1 MSAITNPLD
10 RRSFLK
16 TGIAGAT
23 GLVIGFYLPGRREVL
38 AAGAAPATVPQV
50 MNAFIQITPD
60 DRVTILINKSEMGQ
74 GVETSL
80 AMLAAE
86 ELGCDWKRI
95 HTEFAPAATVYF
107 DPAFG
112 MQGTGGSQSVHSAWI
127 PMREAGFTA
136 RTMLIAA
143 AAQKW
148 GVDASE
154 CHASDGKVAHAAS
167 KRTATFGS
175 LAEAAAK
182 IPPPQVKPQ
191 DLKDPSMFTIVGKPT
206 KRVDTR
212 KKVNG
217 TAGFGVDVRLPGML
231 HASVEHCPVAWGGS
245 VVSFDAT
252 KAKAIPGVKD
262 VVPIMSQSNPKKP
275 PVMTGV
281 AVVADNTWTAF
292 QGRKALDIKWDDGPN
307 AAVTSAS
314 IRKSFEDVMD
324 KPGVV
329 SRKEGDVE
337 AGAKAAATTVEA
349 VYWAPYQAHST
360 MEPINGT
367 ADVRADGVDLWVP
380 TQFQTPSQMT
390 GAGIS
395 GLKPD
400 QVKVHT
406 TYLGGGFGR
415 RGWSDFVAE
424 SAQLS
429 KAMGK
434 PVQVTWTR
442 EDDTQHDY
450 YRPASLIKMSA
461 GLDAAGK
468 PVTFKARVACDS
480 IMSWFFPGSITNG
493 LDSSSVEGVSDIAY
507 DIPNILVDYHLMA
520 GPIPMGFW
528 RSVGASQ
535 NGFFSEG
542 FVDEL
547 AAAAKKDPYE
557 FRRDLLAKKARHLGV
572 LNLAAEK
579 AGWHTALPK
588 GHYRGIACLEAFST
602 YVAEVVEIS
611 IDKDNAVKVHRVVA
625 AVDCGRVI
633 NPESAE
639 AQVSGAIVYGITAA
653 LNTEITIDKGRVMQ
667 ANFDTVPPL
676 RMNECPKIEVH
687 FVPSEETPTG
697 LGEPAVPPVA
707 PAIANAIF
715 AATGKRLRR
724 MPFKPEDIA

>member
-1 MSAITNPLD
+1 MSTITNPVN

-16 TGIAGAT
+16 TGVAGVT
-23 GLVIGFYLPGRREVL
+23 GLIVGFYLPGRSEVL
-38 AAGAAPATVPQV
+38 AAASASEPRVF
-50 MNAFIQITPD
+50 NAFIRIAPNDT
-60 DRVTILINKSEMGQ
+60 VTILINKSEMGQ

-95 HTEFAPAATVYF
+95 HTEFAPADKVYF

-112 MQGTGGSQSVHSAWI
+112 MQGTGGSQSINSGWK
-127 PMREAGFTA
+127 PMRQAGATA
-136 RTMLIAA
+136 REMLIAA

-148 GVDASE
+148 SVDASE
-154 CHASDGKVAHAAS
+154 CHADDGKVVHAAS
-167 KRTATFGS
+167 KRSATFGS
-175 LAEAAAK
+175 LAEAAAQLPAPK
-182 IPPPQVKPQ
+182 DVK
-191 DLKDPSMFTIVGKPT
+191 LKDPSTYTIVGKPT
-206 KRVDTR
+206 KRVDTA

-231 HASVEHCPVAWGGS
+231 HASVEHCPVFAGT

-262 VVPIMSQSNPKKP
+262 VVPIMTVRDPKKP

-281 AVVADNTWTAF
+281 GVVADNTWTAF
-292 QGRKALDIKWDDGPN
+292 QGRKALDIKWDEGP
-307 AAVTSAS
+307 AADASSAT

-324 KPGVV
+324 KPGVT
-329 SRKEGDVE
+329 SRKEGDAA
-337 AGAKAAATTVEA
+337 AGVKSAATTVDA

-360 MEPINGT
+360 MEPMNGT
-367 ADVRADGVDLWVP
+367 ADVRPDGVDLWMP
-380 TQFQTPSQMT
+380 TQFQTPSQLT
-390 GAGIS
+390 GAGVS
-395 GLKPD
+395 GLPPD
-400 QVKVHT
+400 KVKVHT

-450 YRPASLIKMSA
+450 YRPASLVKMAA
-461 GLDAAGK
+461 GLDASGNPTAF
-468 PVTFKARVACDS
+468 TARVACDS

-535 NGFFSEG
+535 NGFFSES

-547 AAAAKKDPYE
+547 AHAAKKDPYQY
-557 FRRDLLAKKARHLGV
+557 RRDLLSKKPRQLAV

-579 AGWHTALPK
+579 AGWGTALPK
-588 GHYRGIACLEAFST
+588 GQYRGIAVLEAFST
-602 YVAEVVEIS
+602 YAAEVVEIS
-611 IDKDNAVKVHRVVA
+611 IDKDNGVKVHRVVA

-633 NPESAE
+633 NPDSAE
-639 AQVSGAIVYGITAA
+639 AQISGAIVYGITAA
-653 LNTEITIDKGRVMQ
+653 LNTEITIDKGRVVQ

-687 FVPSEETPTG
+687 LVPSDETPTG

-715 AATGKRLRR
+715 AATGKRIRKL
-724 MPFKPEDIA
+724 PIKPEDLA

>member
-1 MSAITNPLD
+1 MSAITNPVD

-38 AAGAAPATVPQV
+38 AAAPAATPAVL
-50 MNAFIQITPD
+50 NAWVHISPD
-60 DRVTILINKSEMGQ
+60 DKVTIVISKSEMGQ

-86 ELGCDWKRI
+86 ELECDWKRI
-95 HTEFAPAATVYF
+95 NTEFAPADKVYY

-112 MQGTGGSQSVHSAWI
+112 MQGTGGSQSMHSCWE
-127 PMREAGFTA
+127 PMRMAGATA
-136 RTMLIAA
+136 REMLIGA

-154 CHASDGKVAHAAS
+154 CRAENGAIVHTAT
-167 KRTATFGS
+167 KRRATFGS
-175 LAEAAAK
+175 LAEAAAQ
-182 IPPPQVKPQ
+182 IPQPKDVK
-191 DLKDPSMFTIVGKPT
+191 LKDPSQFTIVGKPT
-206 KRVDTR
+206 KRLDTP

-217 TAGFGVDVRLPGML
+217 TAQFGVDVRLPGML
-231 HASVEHCPVAWGGS
+231 HASVEHCPVFGGK
-245 VVSFDAT
+245 VASFDAT

-262 VVPIMSQSNPKKP
+262 VIQIP
-275 PVMTGV
+275 TGI

-292 QGRKALDIKWDDGPN
+292 QGRKALDIKWDEGPN
-307 AAVTSAS
+307 AAVSSAT
-314 IRKSFEDVMD
+314 IRKSFQDACET
-324 KPGVV
+324 PGVV
-329 SRKEGDVE
+329 SRKEGDAAAGL
-337 AGAKAAATTVEA
+337 AGAALKIEA
-349 VYWAPYQAHST
+349 VYEAPYQAHAT
-360 MEPINGT
+360 MEPMNGT

-380 TQFQTPSQMT
+380 TQFQTPSQGMA
-390 GAGIS
+390 AGIS
-395 GLKPD
+395 GVKPES
-400 QVKVHT
+400 VKVHT

-424 SAQLS
+424 STIVS
-429 KAMGK
+429 KAMGA

-450 YRPASLIKMSA
+450 YRPASYIKMAA
-461 GLDAAGK
+461 GLGADGRPTAF
-468 PVTFKARVACDS
+468 TARVACDS

-493 LDSSSVEGVSDIAY
+493 LDSSSVEGVSDIGY
-507 DIPNILVDYHLMA
+507 DIPNILVDYHLMK

-557 FRRDLLAKKARHLGV
+557 FRRDLLAKQPRLLGV
-572 LNLAAEK
+572 LNLAAQK
-579 AGWHTALPK
+579 AGWGTPLAK
-588 GHYRGIACLEAFST
+588 GRFRGIACLEAFST
-602 YVAEVVEIS
+602 YAAEVVEIS
-611 IDKDNAVKVHRVVA
+611 IDKDGTVNVHRVVA
-625 AVDCGRVI
+625 ALDCGRVI
-633 NPESAE
+633 NPDTAE
-639 AQVSGAIVYGITAA
+639 GQVSGAIVYGITAA
-653 LNTEITIDKGRVMQ
+653 LKTEITIDRGRVVQ
-667 ANFDTVPPL
+667 TNFDTNPML
-676 RMNECPKIEVH
+676 RMNEVPKIEVYL
-687 FVPSEETPTG
+687 VPSEETPTG

-707 PAIANAIF
+707 PAIGNAIF

-724 MPFKPEDIA
+724 LPFKPEDIA

>member
-38 AAGAAPATVPQV
+38 AAASAATPAVL
-50 MNAFIQITPD
+50 NAWVHITPD
-60 DRVTILINKSEMGQ
+60 DRVTILISKSEMGQ

-86 ELGCDWKRI
+86 ELECDWKRI
-95 HTEFAPAATVYF
+95 HTEFAPADKVYY

-112 MQGTGGSQSVHSAWI
+112 MQGTGGSQSIHSCWE
-127 PMREAGFTA
+127 PMRKAGATA
-136 RTMLIAA
+136 REMLIGA

-148 GVDASE
+148 GVEASE
-154 CHASDGKVAHAAS
+154 CHAENGAIVHGAT
-167 KRTATFGS
+167 KRRATFGS
-175 LAEAAAK
+175 LAEAASQ
-182 IPPPQVKPQ
+182 IPQPKDVK
-191 DLKDPSMFTIVGKPT
+191 LKDSSQFTIVGKPT
-206 KRVDTR
+206 KRLDTP

-217 TAGFGVDVRLPGML
+217 TAEFGIDVRRPGML
-231 HASVEHCPVAWGGS
+231 HASVEHCPVFGGK
-245 VVSFDAT
+245 VASFDAT

-262 VVPIMSQSNPKKP
+262 VIQIP
-275 PVMTGV
+275 TGI

-292 QGRKALDIKWDDGPN
+292 QGRKALDIKWDEGPN

-314 IRKSFEDVMD
+314 IRKSFQDACET
-324 KPGVV
+324 PGVV
-329 SRKEGDVE
+329 SRKEGD
-337 AGAKAAATTVEA
+337 AAAGLASATQKLEA
-349 VYWAPYQAHST
+349 VYEAPYQAHAT
-360 MEPINGT
+360 MEPMNGT

-380 TQFQTPSQMT
+380 TQFQTPSQGMA
-390 GAGIS
+390 AGIA
-395 GLKPD
+395 GVKPD
-400 QVKVHT
+400 DVKVHT

-424 SAQLS
+424 STIIS
-429 KAMGK
+429 KAMGA

-450 YRPASLIKMSA
+450 YRPASYIKMSA
-461 GLDAAGK
+461 GLDADGK
-468 PVTFKARVACDS
+468 PTAFTARVACDS
-480 IMSWFFPGSITNG
+480 IMSWFFPGSIKNG
-493 LDSSSVEGVSDIAY
+493 LDGSSVEGVSDIAY

-557 FRRDLLAKKARHLGV
+557 YRRDLLAKHPRQLGV
-572 LNLAAEK
+572 LNLAAQK
-579 AGWHTALPK
+579 AGWGTPLPK
-588 GHYRGIACLEAFST
+588 GRFRGIACLEAFST
-602 YVAEVVEIS
+602 YAAEVVEIS
-611 IDKDNAVKVHRVVA
+611 IDKDGTVSVHRVVA
-625 AVDCGRVI
+625 AMDCGRLI
-633 NPESAE
+633 NPDTAE
-639 AQVSGAIVYGITAA
+639 GQVSGAIVYGITAA
-653 LNTEITIDKGRVMQ
+653 LKTEITIDRGRVVQ
-667 ANFDTVPPL
+667 TNFDTNPML
-676 RMNECPKIEVH
+676 RMNEVPKIEVH

-707 PAIANAIF
+707 PAIGNAIF

-724 MPFKPEDIA
+724 LPFKPEDIA

>member
-1 MSAITNPLD
+1 MAIHFTLNGKPETVSVNPDMPLLWVLRDTLNMTGTKFGCGMALCGACTVHVNGDAIRSCITPISAMAGKTVVTIEGLSATSSHPVQRAWVEIDVPQCGYCQSGQIMSASALLAKTPKPTDAQIDDAMTGNICRCGTYPRIKKAIHRAAELQAASAKPSSASADPVPIYRRCAGRRCGMSAITNPLD

-16 TGIAGAT
+16 TGLAGAT
-23 GLVIGFYLPGRREVL
+23 GLVIGFYLPGKREVL
-38 AAGAAPATVPQV
+38 AAAAPDAPQV

-60 DRVTILINKSEMGQ
+60 DKVTILINKSEMGQ

-112 MQGTGGSQSVHSAWI
+112 MQGTGGSQSIHSAWI
-127 PMREAGFTA
+127 PMRQAGFTA

-143 AAQKW
+143 AAQNW

-154 CHASDGKVAHAAS
+154 CHAADGKVIHAAS

-206 KRVDTR
+206 KRVDTP

-231 HASVEHCPVAWGGS
+231 HASVEHCPVFGGT

-252 KAKAIPGVKD
+252 KAKAISGVKD
-262 VVPIMSQSNPKKP
+262 VVPIMTVKDPKKP

-292 QGRKALDIKWDDGPN
+292 QGRKALEIKWDEGAGAD
-307 AAVTSAS
+307 ASTAS
-314 IRKSFEDVMD
+314 IRKSFEDVMS

-329 SRKEGDVE
+329 SRKEGDVD

-360 MEPINGT
+360 MEPMNGT
-367 ADVRADGVDLWVP
+367 ADVRADGVDLWMP

-424 SAQLS
+424 STQLS

-461 GLDAAGK
+461 GLDSSGK
-468 PVTFKARVACDS
+468 PTAFTARVACDS

-493 LDSSSVEGVSDIAY
+493 LDS
-507 DIPNILVDYHLMA
+507 
-520 GPIPMGFW
+520 
-528 RSVGASQ
+528 
-535 NGFFSEG
+535 
-542 FVDEL
+542 
-547 AAAAKKDPYE
+547 
-557 FRRDLLAKKARHLGV
+557 
-572 LNLAAEK
+572 
-579 AGWHTALPK
+579 
-588 GHYRGIACLEAFST
+588 
-602 YVAEVVEIS
+602 
-611 IDKDNAVKVHRVVA
+611 
-625 AVDCGRVI
+625 
-633 NPESAE
+633 
-639 AQVSGAIVYGITAA
+639 
-653 LNTEITIDKGRVMQ
+653 
-667 ANFDTVPPL
+667 
-676 RMNECPKIEVH
+676 
-687 FVPSEETPTG
+687 
-697 LGEPAVPPVA
+697 
-707 PAIANAIF
+707 
-715 AATGKRLRR
+715 
-724 MPFKPEDIA
+724 

>member
-23 GLVIGFYLPGRREVL
+23 GLVIGFYLPGKREVL
-38 AAGAAPATVPQV
+38 AAAAPDAPQV

-60 DRVTILINKSEMGQ
+60 DKVTILINKSEMGQ

-112 MQGTGGSQSVHSAWI
+112 MQGTGGSQSIHSAWI
-127 PMREAGFTA
+127 PMRQAGFTA

-143 AAQKW
+143 AAQNW

-154 CHASDGKVAHAAS
+154 CHAADGKVVHAAS

-231 HASVEHCPVAWGGS
+231 HASVEHCPVFGGT
-245 VVSFDAT
+245 VASFDAT
-252 KAKAIPGVKD
+252 KAKAISGVKD
-262 VVPIMSQSNPKKP
+262 VVPIMTVKDPKKP

-292 QGRKALDIKWDDGPN
+292 QGRKALDIKWDEGPN
-307 AAVTSAS
+307 ADAS
-314 IRKSFEDVMD
+314 TATIRKSFEDVMS

-329 SRKEGDVE
+329 SRKEGDVD

-360 MEPINGT
+360 MEPMNGT
-367 ADVRADGVDLWVP
+367 ADVRADGVDLWMP
-380 TQFQTPSQMT
+380 TQFQTPSQLT

-424 SAQLS
+424 STQLS

-450 YRPASLIKMSA
+450 YRPASLITMSA
-461 GLDAAGK
+461 GLDSAGK
-468 PVTFKARVACDS
+468 PTAFTARVACDS

-520 GPIPMGFW
+520 GPVPMGFW
-528 RSVGASQ
+528 RSVGCSQ
-535 NGFFSEG
+535 NAFFSES

-557 FRRDLLAKKARHLGV
+557 FRRDLLAKKPRHLAA
-572 LNLAAEK
+572 LNLVAQK
-579 AGWHTALPK
+579 AGWGTPLPK
-588 GHYRGIACLEAFST
+588 GHYRGIAVMEAFST
-602 YVAEVVEIS
+602 YAAEVAEIS
-611 IDKDNAVKVHRVVA
+611 IDKDNNVKVHRVVA
-625 AVDCGRVI
+625 VVDCGRVI
-633 NPESAE
+633 NPDTAE

-653 LNTEITIDKGRVMQ
+653 LNTEITIDKGRVVQ
-667 ANFDTVPPL
+667 TNFDTVPPL
-676 RMNECPKIEVH
+676 RMNECPKIEVY
-687 FVPSEETPTG
+687 FIPSEETPTG

-715 AATGKRLRR
+715 AATGKRIRKL
-724 MPFKPEDIA
+724 PIKPEDLA

>member
-1 MSAITNPLD
+1 MSATTNPLD

-38 AAGAAPATVPQV
+38 AAASTATPAVL
-50 MNAFIQITPD
+50 NAFIQITPD
-60 DRVTILINKSEMGQ
+60 DKVTILINKSEMGQ

-95 HTEFAPAATVYF
+95 NTVFAPADKVYY

-112 MQGTGGSQSVHSAWI
+112 MQGTGGSQSIHSAWI

-154 CHASDGKVAHAAS
+154 CHAADGKIVHAAS

-206 KRVDTR
+206 KRVDTP

-217 TAGFGVDVRLPGML
+217 TAEFGIDVRLPGML
-231 HASVEHCPVAWGGS
+231 HASVEHCPVFGGK
-245 VVSFDAT
+245 VASFDAT

-262 VVPIMSQSNPKKP
+262 VIQIP
-275 PVMTGV
+275 TGI

-292 QGRKALDIKWDDGPN
+292 QARKALDIKWDEGPN

-314 IRKSFEDVMD
+314 IRKSFEDACQT
-324 KPGVV
+324 PGVV
-329 SRKEGDVE
+329 SRKEGD
-337 AGAKAAATTVEA
+337 AAAGLASAAQKIEA
-349 VYWAPYQAHST
+349 VYDAPYQAHCT
-360 MEPINGT
+360 MEPMNGT

-380 TQFQTPSQMT
+380 TQFQTPSQGT
-390 GAGIS
+390 AAGIT

-400 QVKVHT
+400 AVKVHT

-424 SAQLS
+424 STIVS
-429 KAMGK
+429 KAMGV
-434 PVQVTWTR
+434 PVQVTWSR
-442 EDDTQHDY
+442 EDDMQHDY
-450 YRPASLIKMSA
+450 YRPASYVKMSA
-461 GLDAAGK
+461 GLDANGK
-468 PVTFKARVACDS
+468 PTAFTARVACDS
-480 IMSWFFPGSITNG
+480 IMSWFFPGSIKNG

-507 DIPNILVDYHLMA
+507 DIPNILVDYHLVA

-535 NGFFSEG
+535 NGFFSES

-557 FRRDLLAKKARHLGV
+557 FRRDLLSKKPRNLGV

-579 AGWHTALPK
+579 AGWGTPLPK
-588 GHYRGIACLEAFST
+588 GRFRGIACLEAFST
-602 YVAEVVEIS
+602 YAAEVVEIS
-611 IDKDNAVKVHRVVA
+611 LEKDGTVNVHRVVCA
-625 AVDCGRVI
+625 MDCGRVI
-633 NPESAE
+633 NPSSAE
-639 AQVSGAIVYGITAA
+639 AQVSGAVVYGITAA
-653 LNTEITIDKGRVMQ
+653 LMTEITIDRGRVVQ
-667 ANFDTVPPL
+667 TNFGDNPML
-676 RMNECPKIEVH
+676 RMNAVPKIEVH

-715 AATGKRLRR
+715 AATGKRIRH
-724 MPFKPEDIA
+724 MPIKPEDIV

>member
-38 AAGAAPATVPQV
+38 AAASATPAVL
-50 MNAFIQITPD
+50 NAWVHITPD
-60 DRVTILINKSEMGQ
+60 DKVTILISKSEMGQ

-86 ELGCDWKRI
+86 ELECDWKRI
-95 HTEFAPAATVYF
+95 HTEFAPADKVYY

-112 MQGTGGSQSVHSAWI
+112 MQGIHSCWE
-127 PMREAGFTA
+127 PMRKAGATA
-136 RTMLIAA
+136 REMLIGA

-154 CHASDGKVAHAAS
+154 CRAENGAIVHSAT
-167 KRTATFGS
+167 KRRATFGS
-175 LAEAAAK
+175 LAVAAAQ
-182 IPPPQVKPQ
+182 IPQPKDVK
-191 DLKDPSMFTIVGKPT
+191 LKDPSQFTIVGKPT
-206 KRVDTR
+206 KRLDTP

-217 TAGFGVDVRLPGML
+217 TAEFGIDVRRPGML
-231 HASVEHCPVAWGGS
+231 HASVEHCPVFGGK
-245 VVSFDAT
+245 VASFDAT

-262 VVPIMSQSNPKKP
+262 VIQIP
-275 PVMTGV
+275 TGV

-292 QGRKALDIKWDDGPN
+292 QGRKALDIKWDEGPN
-307 AAVTSAS
+307 AAVSSAT
-314 IRKSFEDVMD
+314 IRKSFEDACETS
-324 KPGVV
+324 GVV
-329 SRKEGDVE
+329 SRKEGD
-337 AGAKAAATTVEA
+337 AAAGLASAAQKLEA
-349 VYWAPYQAHST
+349 VYEAPYQAHAT
-360 MEPINGT
+360 MEPMNGT

-380 TQFQTPSQMT
+380 TQFQTPSQGMA
-390 GAGIS
+390 AGIA
-395 GLKPD
+395 GVKPD
-400 QVKVHT
+400 DVKVHT

-424 SAQLS
+424 STIIS
-429 KAMGK
+429 KAMGA

-450 YRPASLIKMSA
+450 YRPASYIKMSA
-461 GLDAAGK
+461 GLDANGK
-468 PVTFKARVACDS
+468 PTAFTARVACDS
-480 IMSWFFPGSITNG
+480 IMSWFFPGSIKNG

-557 FRRDLLAKKARHLGV
+557 YRRDLLAKQPRLLGV
-572 LNLAAEK
+572 LNLAAQK
-579 AGWHTALPK
+579 AGWGTPLPK
-588 GHYRGIACLEAFST
+588 GRFRGIACLEAFST
-602 YVAEVVEIS
+602 YAAEVVEIS
-611 IDKDNAVKVHRVVA
+611 IDKDGTVNVHRVVA
-625 AVDCGRVI
+625 AMDCGRVI
-633 NPESAE
+633 NPDTAE
-639 AQVSGAIVYGITAA
+639 GQVSGAIVYGLSAA
-653 LNTEITIDKGRVMQ
+653 MKGEITIDRGRVVQ
-667 ANFDTVPPL
+667 TNFDTNPML
-676 RMNECPKIEVH
+676 RMNEVPKIEVY

-724 MPFKPEDIA
+724 LPFKPEDLA

>member
-1 MSAITNPLD
+1 MSATTPLD

-38 AAGAAPATVPQV
+38 AAAPAATPAVL
-50 MNAFIQITPD
+50 NAWVHISPD
-60 DRVTILINKSEMGQ
+60 DKVTILISKSEMGQ

-95 HTEFAPAATVYF
+95 NTEFAPADKVYY

-112 MQGTGGSQSVHSAWI
+112 MQGTGGSQSIHSCWE
-127 PMREAGFTA
+127 PMRKAGATA
-136 RTMLIAA
+136 REMLIGA

-154 CHASDGKVAHAAS
+154 CRAENGAIIHTAT
-167 KRTATFGS
+167 KRRATFGS
-175 LAEAAAK
+175 LAEAAAQ
-182 IPPPQVKPQ
+182 IPQPKDVK
-191 DLKDPSMFTIVGKPT
+191 LKDPSQFTIVGKPT
-206 KRVDTR
+206 KRLDTP

-217 TAGFGVDVRLPGML
+217 TAEFGIDVRRPGML
-231 HASVEHCPVAWGGS
+231 HASVEHCPVFGGK
-245 VVSFDAT
+245 VASFDAT

-262 VVPIMSQSNPKKP
+262 VIQIP
-275 PVMTGV
+275 TGI

-292 QGRKALDIKWDDGPN
+292 QGRKALDIKWDEGPN
-307 AAVTSAS
+307 AAVSSAS
-314 IRKSFEDVMD
+314 IRKSFQDACET
-324 KPGVV
+324 PGVV
-329 SRKEGDVE
+329 SRKEGD
-337 AGAKAAATTVEA
+337 AAAALASAAQKIEA
-349 VYWAPYQAHST
+349 VYEAPYQAHAT
-360 MEPINGT
+360 MEPMNGT

-380 TQFQTPSQMT
+380 TQFQTPSQ
-390 GAGIS
+390 GIAAGIA
-395 GLKPD
+395 GVKPES
-400 QVKVHT
+400 VKVHT

-424 SAQLS
+424 STIVS
-429 KAMGK
+429 KAMGT

-450 YRPASLIKMSA
+450 YRPASYIKMSA
-461 GLDAAGK
+461 GLGADGK
-468 PVTFKARVACDS
+468 PTAFTARVACDS

-493 LDSSSVEGVSDIAY
+493 LDSSSVEGVSDIGY
-507 DIPNILVDYHLMA
+507 DIPNILVDYHLMK

-557 FRRDLLAKKARHLGV
+557 FRRDLLAKQPRLLGV
-572 LNLAAEK
+572 LNLAAQK
-579 AGWHTALPK
+579 AGWGTPLAK
-588 GHYRGIACLEAFST
+588 GRFRGIACLEAFST
-602 YVAEVVEIS
+602 YAAEVVEIS
-611 IDKDNAVKVHRVVA
+611 IDKDGTVNVHRVVA
-625 AVDCGRVI
+625 ALDCGRVI
-633 NPESAE
+633 NPDTAE
-639 AQVSGAIVYGITAA
+639 GQVSGAIVYGITAA
-653 LNTEITIDKGRVMQ
+653 LKTEITIDRGRVVQ
-667 ANFDTVPPL
+667 TNFDTNPML
-676 RMNECPKIEVH
+676 RMNEVPKIEVY

-707 PAIANAIF
+707 PAIGNAIF

-724 MPFKPEDIA
+724 LPFKPEDIA